1 MASILEFHES
11 GKGAWHILSAVGRMD
26 TLTAPEGEKA
36 GLAAL
41 SAHEKLA
48 FDLTGMDYLS
58 SAGLRTL
65 LRLAKQ
71 AKKEGKEFALSGAAG
86 MVKEVLRDSGMDML
100 LTLYDSVNDLP

>member
-1 MASILEFHES
+1 MASTLEFHES

-26 TLTAPEGEKA
+26 TVTAPEGEKA

-41 SAHEKLA
+41 SSHEKLA
-48 FDLTGMDYLS
+48 FDLTGLDYLS

-71 AKKEGKEFALSGAAG
+71 AKKDGKAFVLSGAAG
-86 MVKEVLRDSGMDML
+86 MVKDVLEDSGMDML
-100 LTLYDSVNDLP
+100 LKLYESADDLP